1 MTHIEQM
8 IQDMCPN
15 GVEWKTLGEVC
26 KTSMGE
32 FVKKDKQNPNAPYP
46 VYNGGSTNTVFYDD
60 YNTEAN
66 KVIISARGAAGFV
79 NKVEVPFWAGNSCHV
94 IDVIDNKLNWR
105 FLYYYLKNHEYE
117 LIANQQ
123 KGGGVPAVSK
133 KQIEAIEIPL
143 PPIEIQKK
151 IVECLDKFSALAAEL
166 QAELQVRRKQYEY
179 YRTRLLTPHSD
190 CNSADNTDDRNW
202 ECQRYTKGIAKVYDW
217 QWKTLGEV
225 CDLVKD
231 RISASNLDTETYV
244 SVENLLPNKM
254 GKIASTSVPTTG
266 NVINYHKDN
275 VLIGNIRPY
284 LRKIWLANCD
294 GGTNG
299 DVITLSIKDE
309 YKNLILPRF
318 LYHALADERFFIYD
332 TQYSSG
338 AKMPRGDKERVME
351 YQIALPPLAEQAR
364 IVAILDKFEALTTSL
379 SDGIPAEQAA
389 QQKRYEYYRDLLLTF
404 DRKAV

>member
-1 MTHIEQM
+1 
-8 IQDMCPN
+8 MCPN
-15 GVEWKTLGEVC
+15 GVEFKTLGEVATLSRG
-26 KTSMGE
+26 KVYSKEYLRDNAGE
-32 FVKKDKQNPNAPYP
+32 YP
-46 VYNGGSTNTVFYDD
+46 VYSSQTANNGELGRISTYDYDGKYLTWTTDGAYAGTVFRREGRFSIT
-60 YNTEAN
+60 N
-66 KVIISARGAAGFV
+66 VCGLISNVDKAL
-79 NKVEVPFWAGNSCHV
+79 S
-94 IDVIDNKLNWR
+94 ID
-105 FLYYYLKNHEYE
+105 FLYYWLNKV
-117 LIANQQ
+117 A
-123 KGGGVPAVSK
+123 KGYVYQGMGNPKLMSNVM
-133 KQIEAIEIPL
+133 ETIEIPL
-143 PPIEIQKK
+143 PPLEIQKK

-166 QAELQVRRKQYEY
+166 QAELQLRRKQYEY
-179 YRTRLLTPHSD
+179 YRTQLLTPHSD